1 MKLEV
6 PIEEL
11 RKHKL
16 FIATPMY
23 GGMATGMYTKSS
35 IDLARVCTQLGIEC
49 HFHYIFNESLIQR
62 ARNYLA
68 DEFLRSDCTKL
79 MFIDAD
85 IDFNPMD
92 VLALAA
98 LDKDIIGAPY
108 PKKCVAW
115 ERVAEATKLGLAE
128 PNPTQL
134 ERFIGDYVFNPV
146 PGTTQI
152 KIDEPTEVLE
162 TGTGFL
168 MIDRKAFEKWQAAY
182 PDKMYLPDHNR
193 TEHFNGSRKI
203 GLFFDCIV
211 DPKTQRYL
219 SEDYYFCQTA
229 REAGMSVWLCPWM
242 QLKHVGTFIFG
253 GSLRDLA
260 HLDAVKSG
268 RVAPTA
274 LNPVEG
280 VTASLGPATPAITRH
295 ERREM
300 KKLQKRLEKKAR
312 LAAIREQLAA
322 DPSNNGNVD
331 APTAEALET
340 DNPDLLPDA
349 PGDDNDPDDAVL
361 PELDVV
367 ATATLGNDS
376 PANS

>member
-1 MKLEV
+1 MSLKLEV
-6 PIEEL
+6 PVEEL

-23 GGMATGMYTKSS
+23 GGMCTGMYTKSS
-35 IDLARVCTQLGIEC
+35 LDLARLCTSLGIEC
-49 HFHYIFNESLIQR
+49 QFHYIFNESLIQR
-62 ARNYLA
+62 ARNYLV
-68 DEFLRSDCTKL
+68 DEFLRSNMTKL

-115 ERVAEATKLGLAE
+115 ERVAEAVKVGLGATN
-128 PNPTQL
+128 PNDL
-134 ERFIGDYVFNPV
+134 ERYIGDYVFNPV

-152 KIDEPTEVLE
+152 HIDQPTEVLE

-168 MIDRKAFEKWQAAY
+168 MIDRKAFVNWQAAY

-211 DPKTQRYL
+211 DPTTQRYL

-229 REAGMSVWLCPWM
+229 RQSGMSVWLCPWM

-268 RVAPTA
+268 RVSPTA
-274 LNPVEG
+274 ENPAPN
-280 VTASLGPATPAITRH
+280 VTATIGNHSPSVAATRQD
-295 ERREM
+295 RREA
-300 KKLQKRLEKKAR
+300 KKLAKKLEKKAR
-312 LAAIREQLAA
+312 LDAIRTRMEANA
-322 DPSNNGNVD
+322 DEAVD
-331 APTAEALET
+331 STTAEALRS

-349 PGDDNDPDDAVL
+349 PDEEPD
-361 PELDVV
+361 ELS
-367 ATATLGNDS
+367 DS
-376 PANS
+376 EQFHQRNR